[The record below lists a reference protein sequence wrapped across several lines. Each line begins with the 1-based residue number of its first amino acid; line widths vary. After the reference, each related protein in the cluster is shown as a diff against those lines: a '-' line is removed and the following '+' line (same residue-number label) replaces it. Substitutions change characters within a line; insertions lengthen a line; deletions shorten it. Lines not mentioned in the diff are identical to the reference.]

1 MIWTDLTLSLKGG
14 FKVSQDLVQRWG
26 EMDNLYWLA
35 KGRTSLKLRAAQPHM
50 LQLAQQRS
58 TNTRSMTQLHAKGI
72 LLHDNL
78 LPLNMAQ
85 HKGGARLHPP
95 FCSLLCTT
103 VSLIA
108 STLLFDSLS
117 HTHNPAPLIYLPH
130 PMCLLI
136 ACSHSLPPLSSL
148 SISLPHS
155 FFLTSS
161 SAWGSIEDSQQ

>member
-1 MIWTDLTLSLKGG
+1 
-14 FKVSQDLVQRWG
+14 
-26 EMDNLYWLA
+26 
-35 KGRTSLKLRAAQPHM
+35 M

-58 TNTRSMTQLHAKGI
+58 TTNTSSMTQLHAKGI

-85 HKGGARLHPP
+85 HKGAARLHAP
-95 FCSLLCTT
+95 FCSLLCTV

-136 ACSHSLPPLSSL
+136 ACSRSLPPPSPLFQSL
-148 SISLPHS
+148 SLTPSFLPPPQP
-155 FFLTSS
+155 
-161 SAWGSIEDSQQ
+161 EDPLKIRNNRVVDWIKLYNV